1 MEGADDDCAL
11 SNAPHKEPTCW
22 LHSFH
27 ALPPRRVAPGG
38 DPLRIS
44 IAFDAALPRAPEVA
58 WTADDRAPRSVV
70 RTRAYAGPRPPPG
83 PDPPDWSC
91 GRDGTW
97 LRDFATHGRR
107 GLVVD
112 DLVKAHV
119 SEGPPRDGAPMDEV
133 AARLHLQLRARLEV
147 YEAWMLIA
155 AMPAAYGLHPRVALL
170 DCMQ

>member
-112 DLVKAHV
+112 DLVQLARRPVGPGELRHV
-119 SEGPPRDGAPMDEV
+119 VAIDLGPQGVDHGA
-133 AARLHLQLRARLEV
+133 AARAWGGPRLTPTAATAR
-147 YEAWMLIA
+147 
-155 AMPAAYGLHPRVALL
+155 R
-170 DCMQ
+170 